1 MHQIQSRFH
10 LGGYL
15 ESRIG
20 GRPENQDACGFSDTP
35 FGALI
40 IVCDGM
46 GGMNGGSTASH
57 LAVKTIIDYISSVS
71 ESDDPAEMIK
81 DAVKLAN
88 KKILEAGSED
98 PELQGMGTTL
108 TLVLLNDKCAFA
120 THVGDSRIYQLRSG
134 KKVFRTFDDSM
145 VFQLVKS
152 GAITEEDARVADN
165 SNIITKALGISSELD
180 FEVVCLTYD
189 KGDRFVLCSDG
200 FWGPLPEQDFLS
212 LLDNSKDDLELVLER
227 AFNRVETA
235 AKEWRPTH
243 YDNLTAAVFDVQN
256 NSIIRTKMEKRF
268 KFLSGVLSLL
278 LLLSLGYILFSYR
291 SVNRIE
297 RAIKLQEKAINSN
310 AVADSLD
317 NLIKGSVKLKELEK
331 TVSNAKKVAERD
343 SKKAERAVSASRDLV
358 DKVDKLKNIV
368 DANKAPDTNNQSKG
382 NEHE

>member
-1 MHQIQSRFH
+1 M
-10 LGGYL
+10 